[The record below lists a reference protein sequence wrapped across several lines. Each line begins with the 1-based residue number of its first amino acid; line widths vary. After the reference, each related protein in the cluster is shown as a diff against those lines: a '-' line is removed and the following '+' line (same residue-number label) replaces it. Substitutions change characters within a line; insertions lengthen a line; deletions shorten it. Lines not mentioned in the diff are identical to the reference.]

1 MNARKQGLSQELSST
16 IADISERTGQRIDS
30 DSHRPNRAAAKVMP
44 RPKDP
49 LSGVWR
55 SELEPM
61 LRAEPRLKPMTLFE
75 YLEDKYPGKYPRVL
89 RTLQR
94 RVSDWKALHG
104 PSPEVM
110 FTMRHEPGVM
120 GLSDFTTLKGM
131 QITIGGEPFEHLI
144 YHYRLAYS
152 GWQYAQVIQGGESF
166 IGLSEGLQNAL
177 FASGGVPKEHRTDS
191 LSAAYRNQGGRRS
204 KQVTTLYD
212 ELCDHYRLEPTRN
225 NKGVAHEN
233 GAIESPHGH
242 LKNRIKQAIYL
253 RDSADFENVRAYQTV
268 IETAING
275 LNRQCVAKFEQE
287 KAALSPLPQRRI
299 ADYEVLS
306 ARVSNRS
313 TIDVRCILYSVPSR
327 LIGRRLELHLYHD
340 RLVGYFASQP
350 VFELTRIRVTD
361 KTKRRGRC
369 IDYRHVIDGLRRKPR
384 AFLYCQ
390 WQQDLLPTPHFR
402 QLWERLKTQFER
414 DDAARLMVEALYIAA
429 TQDQQSAVA
438 DYLQQSIKTQTL
450 TLKRLQQQFSPV
462 PTAALPSLNGS
473 QHDLDSYDQLLS
485 ARHDS
490 THAPAGTEQP
500 ASTSI
505 SNGTL
510 TESAQSLSKPQRV
523 AQTTQTLAYAFPMGV
538 YRNPGI
544 AAAVVLCAIS
554 PRPLRDRSTA
564 SQRNAPQ
571 AGHHRSSAP
580 RRKEFY
586 HL

>member
-1 MNARKQGLSQELSST
+1 MSHKKRHYQNSLSKETETVPEAIHLYQKRAYMNARKEGLSQSASST
-16 IADISERTGQRIDS
+16 IAEVSERTGQRIDS
-30 DSHRPNRAAAKVMP
+30 DSHRPNRAAVRRMP
-44 RPKDP
+44 QPQEP
-49 LSGVWR
+49 LSAVWA

-75 YLEDKYPGKYPRVL
+75 YLEEKYPGEYPRVL

-110 FTMRHEPGVM
+110 FTLRHEPGVM
-120 GLSDFTTLKGM
+120 GLSDFTTLKGI
-131 QITIGGEPFEHLI
+131 QVTIGGEAFEHLI

-152 GWQYAQVIQGGESF
+152 GWQYAQIIQGGESF
-166 IGLSEGLQNAL
+166 VGLSEGLQNAL

-191 LSAAYRNQGGRRS
+191 LSAAYRNQGGRQS

-225 NKGVAHEN
+225 DKGVAHEN

-253 RDSADFENVRAYQTV
+253 RGSAEFENVGAYQKI
-268 IETAING
+268 IEAAIDG

-287 KAALSPLPQRRI
+287 KAFLSPLPQRRI

-306 ARVSNRS
+306 ATVSNRS

-340 RLVGYFASQP
+340 RLLGYFSNQQ
-350 VFELTRIRVTD
+350 VFELTRVRVSD

-390 WQQDLLPTPHFR
+390 WQQDLLPTPQYQ
-402 QLWERLKTQFER
+402 QLWEMLKTQFER
-414 DDAARLMVEALYIAA
+414 DCAARLIVEALYIAA

-438 DYLQQSIKTQTL
+438 DYLQLALETQTL

-462 PTAALPSLNGS
+462 PTAALPTLNGT
-473 QHDLDSYDQLLS
+473 QHDLHSYAQLLN
-485 ARHDS
+485 
-490 THAPAGTEQP
+490 TW
-500 ASTSI
+500 
-505 SNGTL
+505 
-510 TESAQSLSKPQRV
+510 QR
-523 AQTTQTLAYAFPMGV
+523 QHP
-538 YRNPGI
+538 
-544 AAAVVLCAIS
+544 
-554 PRPLRDRSTA
+554 
-564 SQRNAPQ
+564 
-571 AGHHRSSAP
+571 
-580 RRKEFY
+580 
-586 HL
+586 